1 MLIAETGTPST
12 WMRRLAS
19 IPVWVDAA
27 VVSILCVVAAA
38 SILDCWQAGWRTP
51 FLATGDATYYHY
63 LIRTIIEHGW
73 YTQNA
78 DIGAPFGAALYDFPL
93 PEPTHLLLIRALGL
107 FAHDP
112 FFVANLFYLISF
124 ATTALAAWW
133 SFRFIGLDRASVIAG
148 AVLYT
153 LLPYHFLRLPH
164 LLLAAYFAA
173 PIFAAHAARLA
184 LYRAPHVRDE
194 LRLTLSSLVL
204 LAIAAGAG
212 IYYAFFGC
220 LLLGAGTILGAAR
233 SQRREPIW
241 IGGAF
246 IATAIAVIAVS
257 LVPNCLF
264 EIREGANALVAHRQ
278 PFETEYYG
286 LRITQLLLPSSHHRF
301 APMRALTDAYNAH
314 TPLLNENTTVT
325 LGVIGSLGLLVS
337 LAIALTA
344 WRARFPRVAALG
356 TLSLVAI
363 LFATLGGFG
372 SLFAQFVTPEIR
384 ALNRI
389 SVYIAFFGIAS
400 FFLLVRRILHARPLA
415 LAIVA
420 MVAIPVG
427 AFDEVPKTA
436 PRPEAGF
443 RAREAF
449 FERIDATLPK
459 GTAVF
464 ELPYMFFPEGAK
476 TGALVNYE
484 LIEPYV
490 YTHGFR
496 WSFGDMRGRPS
507 DVWNARAS
515 MLHGEALVAALANA
529 GYGAVYLD
537 RRGYDDRGAAIEQE
551 LSSVL
556 GPPILEEDA
565 RNRVLYRIP
574 HSAASHLPFVV
585 LGAGR
590 NWSSWTRDAKGACA
604 GVAGRASTDL
614 VVANPGRASRVTVAF
629 TLVSREPRHVALRY
643 GELAL
648 GDYDLVPNKPE
659 SVEARF
665 TAATGVS
672 RLVLDG
678 SGGASGPLAYRID
691 NLVYRATE

>member
-1 MLIAETGTPST
+1 MLIAETGTLST
-12 WMRRLAS
+12 WTRRLAS
-19 IPVWVDAA
+19 IPVLVDAA

-78 DIGAPFGAALYDFPL
+78 EIGAPFGAELYDFPL
-93 PEPTHLLLIRALGL
+93 PEPTHLLLIRALG
-107 FAHDP
+107 FFTHDP

-133 SFRFIGLDRASVIAG
+133 SFRFIGLDRAIAI
-148 AVLYT
+148 AAAILYA

-173 PIFAAHAARLA
+173 PIFAAHAVRLA
-184 LYRAPHVRDE
+184 LYRMPHVRDE
-194 LRLTLSSLVL
+194 VRLTPGSLVL

-220 LLLGAGTILGAAR
+220 LLLGAGTTLGAVR
-233 SQRREPIW
+233 SQRREPLW
-241 IGGAF
+241 IGGAL
-246 IATAIAVIAVS
+246 IATVVAVIIAS
-257 LVPNCLF
+257 LVPNWLF
-264 EIREGANALVAHRQ
+264 EIREGANALIAHRQ

-286 LRITQLLLPSSHHRF
+286 LRITQLLLPSSHHRL

-314 TPLLNENTTVT
+314 TPLLNENTTAT
-325 LGVIGSLGLLVS
+325 LGVIGSLGLLAS

-344 WRARFPRVAALG
+344 WRTRFPRVAALG

-372 SLFAQFVTPEIR
+372 SLFALFVTPEIR

-400 FFLLVRRILHARPLA
+400 FFVLVRHALHARPLA

-420 MVAIPVG
+420 VSAIPIG
-427 AFDEVPKTA
+427 ALDEVPKTA
-436 PRPEAGF
+436 PRPEAAF
-443 RAREAF
+443 RARKAF
-449 FERIDATLPK
+449 FDRIDTTLPK

-476 TGALVNYE
+476 TGALMNYE

-496 WSFGDMRGRPS
+496 WSFGDMHGRPS
-507 DVWNARAS
+507 DTWNAQVS
-515 MLHGEALVAALANA
+515 MLHGEALVAALASA
-529 GYGAVYLD
+529 DYGAIYLD
-537 RRGYDDRGAAIEQE
+537 RRGYDDRGAAVEQE

-565 RNRVLYRIP
+565 HNRVLYRIP
-574 HSAASHLPFVV
+574 RSSASRLPFIA

-590 NWSSWTRDAKGACA
+590 NWSSWTRDAKGAYA

-614 VVANPGRASRVTVAF
+614 VVANPGRASRIVVEF
-629 TLVSREPRHVALRY
+629 TLVSPEPRH
-643 GELAL
+643 LAL
-648 GDYDLVPNKPE
+648 GYGDLALGGYDLAPNKPQA
-659 SVEARF
+659 VEARF
-665 TAATGVS
+665 TAVAGVS
-672 RLVLDG
+672 RLVLDS
-678 SGGASGPLAYRID
+678 SGGTSASFTYRID
-691 NLVYRATE
+691 NLVYGAGE